1 MWVGVTKNLVGVTKN
16 LVGVTKNLVGVLKR
30 TKKYINNKL
39 INKLV

>member
-1 MWVGVTKNLVGVTKN
+1 MWVGVTKNWVGVTKN
-16 LVGVTKNLVGVLKR
+16 WVGVTKNWVGVSKS